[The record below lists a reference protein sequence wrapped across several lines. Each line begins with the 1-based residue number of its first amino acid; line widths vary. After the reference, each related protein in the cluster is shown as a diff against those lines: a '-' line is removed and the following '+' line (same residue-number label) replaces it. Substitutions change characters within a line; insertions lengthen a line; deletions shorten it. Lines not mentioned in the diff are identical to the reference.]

1 MLLRIH
7 PENPEMRK
15 IKMVADCLNDG
26 GVIIYPTDTI
36 YGLGCD
42 IYNQKAIDRLCRIKG
57 INPVKAN
64 LSLLCYDFSHLS
76 DFTAPIDTPVFRV
89 MKKALPG
96 PFTFVLRANNNV
108 PKIFKTRKKSVGLR
122 IPDNNIPRMIVQSFG
137 HPIVTT
143 SIHSEDEI
151 TEFETDPEIIY
162 EKYQKIVDI
171 VIDGGFGGNKPS
183 TIIDCSDGGFTVLRE
198 GPGNIEDFF

>member
-1 MLLRIH
+1 MLLKIY
-7 PENPEMRK
+7 PENPELRK
-15 IKMVADCLNDG
+15 IKMVVDCLNDG

-42 IYNQKAIDRLCRIKG
+42 IYNQKAIDRICRIKG
-57 INPVKAN
+57 INPNKAN
-64 LSLLCYDFSHLS
+64 LSILCYDFSHLS
-76 DFTAPIDTPVFRV
+76 DFTAPIYTPVFRV

-108 PKIFKTRKKSVGLR
+108 PKIFKTKKKSVGLR
-122 IPDNNIPRMIVQSFG
+122 IPDNNIPRLIVETLG

-143 SIHSEDEI
+143 SIHSDDEI
-151 TEFETDPEIIY
+151 TEYETDPEIIY
-162 EKYQKIVDI
+162 DKYKKLVDI

-183 TIIDCSDGGFTVLRE
+183 TIIDCTDGNFTVLRE
-198 GPGNIEDFF
+198 GPGNIEDYS